1 MNIFFLLS
9 LLSFTNVVG
18 RVSLLY
24 MKKNMNDKFSFL
36 YNFTHLYKPQPITN
50 PNNHINCLAVLKENN
65 PRDNT
70 RDIFV
75 SKIKSYLR
83 LMRYKNILPTVG
95 LSFTGAFLVNPS
107 FHNIITSKS
116 FIVSSFIIIG
126 AMSSSMIMNDLFDM
140 KIDKINNPS
149 RPLITGEV
157 SEKEAHILNAAI
169 LLGVELLNMLYLP
182 RKFQNMI
189 HLILFSLF
197 IYTPKIKK
205 MTFLKNIYCASVVS
219 FASYFSAMVY
229 SSSSLTSSYI
239 QNIHLLKLFSQTL
252 FFGSLFNEI
261 LLDIRDREGDYVN
274 NVRTLPVIYGNSNA
288 LMVASGI
295 LKMNFMWNMYRI
307 TELFGLQYVLFVPF
321 IFLPMVYGVKKIRKY
336 DYNQS
341 VVIETTHINTKSL
354 LLVLLYYSFMVKAKN
369 M

>member
-9 LLSFTNVVG
+9 LLFFTNINITTTT
-18 RVSLLY
+18 LLS
-24 MKKNMNDKFSFL
+24 MSKKMNEKFLFL
-36 YNFTHLYKPQPITN
+36 YKFTHLYKPITN
-50 PNNHINCLAVLKENN
+50 TNNNINSIVSLQQNKPISNYG
-65 PRDNT
+65 
-70 RDIFV
+70 

-95 LSFTGAFLVNPS
+95 LSLTGGFLVNPS
-107 FHNIITSKS
+107 LYTIVKS
-116 FIVSSFIIIG
+116 RNLMISTLIIIG

-140 KIDKINNPS
+140 KIDRINNPT

-157 SEKEAHILNAAI
+157 SEKEAHILNASI
-169 LLGVELLNMLYLP
+169 LLGVELLNILYLP
-182 RKFQNMI
+182 GRFQNMI
-189 HLILFSLF
+189 HLVLFSLF

-205 MTFLKNIYCASVVS
+205 ITFMKNIYCASIVS

-229 SSSSLTSSYI
+229 SSSLSSPTI
-239 QNIHLLKLFSQTL
+239 QNIRLLKLFSQTL

-274 NVRTLPVIYGNSNA
+274 NVKTIPVIYGNSNA
-288 LMVASGI
+288 LMMASGI

-321 IFLPMVYGVKKIRKY
+321 IFLPMVYGVKKIRVN
-336 DYNQS
+336 DYNPKF
-341 VVIETTHINTKSL
+341 VIETTHTSTKSL
-354 LLVLLYYSFMVKAKN
+354 LLVLLYYCFLSKVKN